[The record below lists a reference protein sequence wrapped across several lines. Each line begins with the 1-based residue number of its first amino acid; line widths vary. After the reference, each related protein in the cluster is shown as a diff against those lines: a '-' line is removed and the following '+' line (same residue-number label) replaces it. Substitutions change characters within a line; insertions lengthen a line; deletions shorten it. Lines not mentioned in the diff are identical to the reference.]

1 MNFMKKRRLDS
12 DPCRISLGLLRSR
25 PDPVS
30 DGPVRRQPPRGYI
43 AVQLRRDKG
52 EQAAKSGFMT
62 TSNDIPLAARPI
74 DRAAEHR
81 TDPNWLDAAIARDDV
96 LVFLMQGGAP
106 LMEMDSKSLVWL
118 GPEVL
123 KLDGKGERIFLGVD
137 TAGAAVFAYDMVEGF
152 TLDGSLIEGLGEFG
166 DMRAAAAML
175 PHMQSNLASTAR
187 SILEWH
193 NSHRFCSK
201 CGAQSEIEEA
211 GWKRV
216 CPACS
221 AEHFPR
227 TDPVAIMLAVKDG
240 KCLLGRQ
247 ASWPA
252 GFWSSL
258 AGFVE
263 PGETVEQ
270 AAARELEEEAGI
282 KADPANAEYL
292 FCQPWPFPSS
302 LMIGI
307 IIEADTTDIS
317 VEQDELE
324 AARWITREEAR
335 QVLAGTHPDIY
346 APPPMAVAH
355 HILKEWAMRD
365 N

>member
-1 MNFMKKRRLDS
+1 
-12 DPCRISLGLLRSR
+12 
-25 PDPVS
+25 
-30 DGPVRRQPPRGYI
+30 
-43 AVQLRRDKG
+43 
-52 EQAAKSGFMT
+52 MT
-62 TSNDIPLAARPI
+62 TSNDIPLASHPI
-74 DRAAEHR
+74 NRAAHHR
-81 TDPNWLDAAIARDDV
+81 TDEAWLETAMKREDV
-96 LVFLMQGGAP
+96 LVFLMQKGLP
-106 LMEMDSKSLVWL
+106 LVEFNGQGLVWL
-118 GPEVL
+118 GPEVARL
-123 KLDGKGERIFLGVD
+123 SPQEERVFLGTD
-137 TAGAAVFAYDMVEGF
+137 TNGAPIFAINMATGF
-152 TLDGSLIEGLGEFG
+152 KLDGSLIEGTGEFT
-166 DMRAAAAML
+166 DMRAAASSL
-175 PHMQSNLASTAR
+175 NPMQANLASTAR

-193 NSHRFCSK
+193 RSHRFCSK
-201 CGAQSEIEEA
+201 CGAESVIAEA

-216 CPACS
+216 CPSCG

-227 TDPVAIMLAVKDG
+227 TDPVAIMLAVKDD

-252 GFWSSL
+252 GFWSAL

-282 KADPANAEYL
+282 KADPAKAEYL

-302 LMIGI
+302 LMVGI
-307 IIEADTTDIS
+307 IIEADTTEVS

-355 HILKEWAMRD
+355 HILKTWAERD
-365 N
+365 